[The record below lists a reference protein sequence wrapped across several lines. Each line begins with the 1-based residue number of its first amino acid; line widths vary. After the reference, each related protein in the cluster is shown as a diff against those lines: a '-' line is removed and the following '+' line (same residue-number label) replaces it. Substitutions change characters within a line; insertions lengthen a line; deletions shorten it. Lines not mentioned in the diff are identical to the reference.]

1 MVRVHLMSARS
12 CERAAAV
19 PENRSLAPGAARRRG
34 WRVLVGSRKRVP
46 VSCGWRGVVLCH
58 RRQLPQRVRRRV
70 PHGREMGVFLSVDGG
85 EPVGHGER
93 RRELERQFPGW
104 EIWYVPREPDSATW
118 CARPQMLIGAD
129 SPEDLAAAI
138 RAAPSPVIPDSLLP
152 ASPRGYPARVRRLRE
167 VEESAGA
174 ARRRAKARQR
184 RRVPRRR
191 RAFRLA
197 WPSASVSSPRHR

>member
-1 MVRVHLMSARS
+1 
-12 CERAAAV
+12 
-19 PENRSLAPGAARRRG
+19 
-34 WRVLVGSRKRVP
+34 
-46 VSCGWRGVVLCH
+46 
-58 RRQLPQRVRRRV
+58 
-70 PHGREMGVFLSVDGG
+70 
-85 EPVGHGER
+85 VGHGER

-138 RAAPSPVIPDSLLP
+138 RAAHSPVIPDPLLL
-152 ASPRGYPARVRRLRE
+152 AAPRGYPARVRRLGKL
-167 VEESAGA
+167 EEPAGA
-174 ARRRAKARQR
+174 ARRRTKAQER

-197 WPSASVSSPRHR
+197 WPSASVSGPRPR